1 VLRSQALNDTSA
13 DQEEHVGDF
22 GIDTRVEGGQGRYT
36 AKLSEDWRIWGPN
49 GGYVATIALRAIG
62 AEAAIKRPTSI
73 HVHYLRVAEFGAVD
87 VQVTP
92 LAQGR
97 RAESFRAAVTQGG
110 KPIIEAMVRT
120 AAEGDGLTHDDA
132 RPAGAP
138 LPESLPTRAELR
150 AKAEAAGAK
159 PPSPYNFWSN
169 FDEIRCIDLERY
181 SDKRAAAAPR
191 FREWYKL
198 RCAEGFGDPFLDAGR
213 SLLMIDTLTWP
224 SAVQAHVD
232 PTFIAPSLDVSVW
245 FHARSPDDP
254 WLLADGHSPIG
265 AGGVIGTHGAT
276 YDRSGRL
283 LATGGGQ
290 LLCVPA
296 PPR

>member
-1 VLRSQALNDTSA
+1 
-13 DQEEHVGDF
+13 VGDF
-22 GIDTRVEGGQGRYT
+22 GIDTRVEGAQGKYT

-49 GGYVATIALRAIG
+49 GGYVATVALRAVG
-62 AEAAIKRPTSI
+62 MEAAIKRPTSI

-97 RAESFRAAVTQGG
+97 RAESFRASVTQGG
-110 KPIIEAMVRT
+110 KSIIEAMVRT
-120 AAEGDGLTHDDA
+120 AAVVEGLEHNDA
-132 RPAGAP
+132 RAMGAP
-138 LPESLPTRAELR
+138 PPESLPTRDALR
-150 AKAEAAGAK
+150 AKAEAQREK
-159 PPSPYNFWSN
+159 PRPPYSFWSN

-181 SDKRAAAAPR
+181 DDKRPAAAPR

-198 RCAEGFGDPFLDAGR
+198 RCAEGFADPFLDAGR

-224 SAVQAHVD
+224 SAVQAHVE
-232 PTFIAPSLDVSVW
+232 PKLIAPSLDVNVW
-245 FHARSPDDP
+245 FHAGSPEDP

-265 AGGVIGTHGAT
+265 ADGVIGTHGST

-290 LLCVPA
+290 LLCVAA

>member
-1 VLRSQALNDTSA
+1 
-13 DQEEHVGDF
+13 VGDF
-22 GIDTRVEGGQGRYT
+22 GIDTRVEGAKGHYT

-49 GGYVATIALRAIG
+49 GGYVAAIALRAIG

-73 HVHYLRVAEFGAVD
+73 HVHYLRVAEFGEVN
-87 VQVTP
+87 VLVTP
-92 LAQGR
+92 IAQGR
-97 RAESFRAAVTQGG
+97 RAESFRATVMQAG

-120 AAEGDGLTHDDA
+120 AAKVDGLTHDDA

-138 LPESLPTRAELR
+138 LPEGLPTRAELR
-150 AKAEAAGAK
+150 AQAEAQGATQR
-159 PPSPYNFWSN
+159 PAYSFWSN

-181 SDKRAAAAPR
+181 AEGRPASAPR

-198 RCAEGFGDPFLDAGR
+198 RCAEGFADPFVDAGR

-224 SAVQAHVD
+224 SAVQAHTD
-232 PTFIAPSLDVSVW
+232 PKFIAPSLDVNVW
-245 FHARSPDDP
+245 FHAGSPDDP
-254 WLLADGHSPIG
+254 WLLADAHSPL
-265 AGGVIGTHGAT
+265 AAEGVIGTHGST

-283 LATGGGQ
+283 LASGGGQ

-296 PPR
+296 PPA